1 MQKIIREFNLEQ
13 IDQYALVAL
22 GILDMI
28 EDGAYIFSAES
39 LRFSYVNQGAVSQT
53 GYSRAE
59 LLEMTPLNLKLEFDD
74 THFRQMLEPLLR
86 GEVSSIRFSTTHH
99 NKSGRS
105 IPVEVILQH
114 LISADGVPNL
124 VAIVRDTTDRNE
136 VENELRRQKDFLNT
150 ILESEPECVKVILTN
165 GELRQ
170 MNQAGLAMLEVDTLE
185 EARREGL
192 INFVYPEDQPAFIH
206 LSRQVFSGKSG
217 MLEFRVAG
225 KKGSSRWLETHASPL
240 YDANG
245 KIYALVGITRNISE
259 RKISEFALKREMSE
273 WTQAMDSFADV
284 IYLLDR
290 SRRLVRANKMF
301 YAMTGTSPAEA
312 VGRHIAEII
321 HPDGELE
328 LCPVCRA
335 QEEKKDAV
343 ITMEVDHPD
352 NPAGR
357 PIEITVKIIRDD
369 AGVASGILMAIH
381 DLSHARK
388 IEEELRE
395 SEETL
400 NRAQS
405 VAHVGSWKMNIATQ
419 ATSWSDEVYRI
430 FDLPIGS
437 PVSVD
442 TCFDVIIPEDREF
455 IVNAWNQAL
464 EGEPYDVEYRVTT
477 SKGIRWVRDR
487 AEIILDSD
495 GKAQVGIGTVQ
506 DITDSKENEARIEF
520 LAFHDPLTG
529 LPNRLLA
536 KDHLEMAVAYS
547 SRVNSRVALLFLDL
561 DNFKTINDSLGH
573 TVGDALLKAV
583 AMRLRDS
590 VRNTDTISRQG
601 GDEFLVLLPDTS
613 DTDAITVIAEKVVL
627 ALSTPFEIQGQH
639 LSTSASIG
647 IAVYPDDGSDF
658 DTLLKKADTAMYQ
671 SKKAG
676 RSTYRFYTEQMNIEV
691 VEHHL
696 MRTGLVQALARNEFV
711 LYYQPQIDLASG
723 TVIGAEALIRWMH
736 PERGLIPPGLFI
748 PIAED
753 SGHILPIG
761 EWVLREACR
770 QAVAWQQAGLPE
782 LVIAVNLSAV
792 QFKRGDLVMSVS
804 SALADSGLKPELLEL
819 ELTESILIQ
828 DAEGILDTVHRLKA
842 LGVKLSIDD
851 FGTGYSSLSY
861 LSRFA
866 VEKLKI
872 DQSFVRDMTS
882 NPGNAAIVRA
892 IIQMAKSLNLKT
904 IAEGVEVEDQLS
916 QLRLYHCDEAQGYHF
931 AKPMPADEFAR
942 FLGNTQR

>member
-1 MQKIIREFNLEQ
+1 MEQ
-13 IDQYALVAL
+13 LDQHSLAALD
-22 GILDMI
+22 ILDMI
-28 EDGAYIFSAES
+28 EDGAFIFSAES
-39 LRFSYVNQGAVSQT
+39 LRFSYVNQGAVRQA

-59 LLEMTPLNLKLEFDD
+59 LLGMTPLDIKLEFDE
-74 THFRQMLEPLLR
+74 TRFRQMLEPLLR
-86 GEVSSIRFSTTHH
+86 GEVRSIKISTTHRH
-99 NKSGRS
+99 KNGGD
-105 IPVEVILQH
+105 IPVEVILQY
-114 LISADGVPNL
+114 LTSINGAPNL
-124 VAIVRDTTDRNE
+124 VAIVRDTTDRKE
-136 VENELRRQKDFLNT
+136 VEKELRQQKDFLNT
-150 ILESEPECVKVILTN
+150 ILESEPECVKVILAN
-165 GELRQ
+165 GELLQ
-170 MNQAGLAMLEVDTLE
+170 MNRAGLAMLELDSLE
-185 EARREGL
+185 EAQREGL
-192 INFVYPEDQPAFIH
+192 INFVYPEERAAFIH
-206 LSRQVFSGKSG
+206 LSRRVFSGQSDT
-217 MLEFRVAG
+217 LEFRVAG
-225 KKGSSRWLETHASPL
+225 KRGTSRWLETHASPL
-240 YDANG
+240 YDGNG
-245 KIYALVGITRNISE
+245 KIYALVGITRDITE
-259 RKISEFALKREMSE
+259 RKISELALKREMSE

-290 SRRLVRANKMF
+290 KRRLVRANKMF
-301 YAMTGTSPAEA
+301 YALTGTSPTESI
-312 VGRHIAEII
+312 GRHIAEII
-321 HPDGELE
+321 HPNGELE

-335 QEEKKDAV
+335 QEEKRDAV
-343 ITMEVDHPD
+343 ITMEADHPD

-357 PIEITVKIIRDD
+357 PLEITVKIIRDD
-369 AGVASGILMAIH
+369 SGIASGILMAIH

-388 IEEELRE
+388 IEDKLRK
-395 SEETL
+395 SEDTL
-400 NRAQS
+400 KRAQG
-405 VAHVGSWKMNIATQ
+405 VAHVGSWEVNIATQ
-419 ATSWSDEVYRI
+419 ATNWSDEVYRI
-430 FDLPIGS
+430 FDLPIGA
-437 PVSVD
+437 PVSTD
-442 TCFDVIIPEDREF
+442 TCFDIIIPEDREF
-455 IVNAWNQAL
+455 IINAWNQAL
-464 EGEPYDVEYRVTT
+464 EGAPYDVEYRVNT
-477 SKGIRWVRDR
+477 SGGIRWVRDR
-487 AEIILDSD
+487 AEIIFDSE

-506 DITDSKENEARIEF
+506 DITDSKENEARIEL

-547 SRVNSRVALLFLDL
+547 SRVNTKVALLFLDL
-561 DNFKTINDSLGH
+561 DHFKTINDSLGH
-573 TVGDALLKAV
+573 AVGDALLKAV
-583 AMRLRDS
+583 ATRLRDS

-613 DTDAITVIAEKVVL
+613 DTDAITGIAEKVVL
-627 ALSTPFEIQGQH
+627 ALSTPFEIQGYH
-639 LSTSASIG
+639 LSTSVSIG

-696 MRTGLVQALARNEFV
+696 MRTGLVQALERNEFM

-723 TVIGAEALIRWMH
+723 AVIGAEALIRWMH
-736 PERGLIPPGLFI
+736 PERGMVPPVLFI

-770 QAVAWQQAGLPE
+770 QAVAWHQAGLPE

-792 QFKRGDLVMSVS
+792 QFKRGNLEMSVRR
-804 SALADSGLKPELLEL
+804 ALADSGLKPELLEL

-828 DAEGILDTVHRLKA
+828 DTEGILNTVHRLKA

-872 DQSFVRDMTS
+872 DQSFVRDMVS
-882 NPGNAAIVRA
+882 NSGNAAIVRA

-904 IAEGVEVEDQLS
+904 IAEGVEDEQQLA
-916 QLRLYHCDEAQGYHF
+916 QLRLHHCDEAQGYHLG
-931 AKPMPADEFAR
+931 KPMPADDFAR
-942 FLGNTQR
+942 FLANTRI